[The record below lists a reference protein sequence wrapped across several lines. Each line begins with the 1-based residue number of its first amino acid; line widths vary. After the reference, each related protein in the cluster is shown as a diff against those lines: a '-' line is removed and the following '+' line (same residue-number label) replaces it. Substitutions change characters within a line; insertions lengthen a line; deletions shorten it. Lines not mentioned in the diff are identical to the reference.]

1 MIQSKLVEIRKQ
13 IGDKVKLIA
22 VSKNNPVSKLS
33 VAYEAG
39 QKVFGENRVQELCT
53 KYSELPKDIEWH
65 LIGHLQKNK
74 VKYIAPF
81 VAWIHSID
89 SFELLEIVQKEAQK
103 HNRKINVLLQL
114 KVAQEES
121 KFGMTLKQ
129 AEELIHAFKKLD
141 MPNIVISGIMGM
153 STNTEN
159 EEIIN
164 QEFNELK
171 KHFEFLK
178 KNYFIEETEFK
189 ELSMGMSNDYLLAI
203 QNGSTMVRIG
213 SLIFSE

>member
-39 QKVFGENRVQELCT
+39 QRVFGENRVQELCS

-178 KNYFIEETEFK
+178 NNYFIEETEFK

>member
-1 MIQSKLVEIRKQ
+1 MIQSKLVEIRNQ

-22 VSKNNPVSKLS
+22 VSKNNPVSKIS

-81 VAWIHSID
+81 ITWIHSID

-121 KFGMTLKQ
+121 KYGMTLNQ
-129 AEELIHAFKKLD
+129 TEELIHSFKKLD

-159 EEIIN
+159 QEIIN
-164 QEFNELK
+164 EEFSQLK

-178 KNYFIEETEFK
+178 KNYFKEGTEFA

-203 QNGSTMVRIG
+203 PNGSTMVRIG

>member
-1 MIQSKLVEIRKQ
+1 MIQSKLVEIRNQ
-13 IGDKVKLIA
+13 IGNKVKLIA
-22 VSKNNPVSKLS
+22 VSKNNPISKIAE
-33 VAYEAG
+33 AYEAG
-39 QKVFGENRVQELCT
+39 QKVFGENRVQELFT

-81 VAWIHSID
+81 ITWIHSID
-89 SFELLEIVQKEAQK
+89 SFELLEIVQKEGQK

-114 KVAQEES
+114 KVAQEEA
-121 KFGMTLKQ
+121 KFGMTLNQ
-129 AEELIHAFKKLD
+129 AEELIQAFKKSD

-164 QEFNELK
+164 EEFNQLK

-178 KNYFIEETEFK
+178 NNYFKENAEFT

-203 QNGSTMVRIG
+203 HNGSTMVRIG

>member
-39 QKVFGENRVQELCT
+39 QRVFGENRVQELCT
-53 KYSELPKDIEWH
+53 KYSELPKDIECH

-114 KVAQEES
+114 KVAQEDS
-121 KFGMTLKQ
+121 KFGMTLNQ
-129 AEELIHAFKKLD
+129 AEVLIHAFKKSD

-178 KNYFIEETEFK
+178 NKYFTEETEFT

-203 QNGSTMVRIG
+203 QNGSTMIRIG